1 MLTYKG
7 YTGHVE
13 YDDESGIFHGEV
25 LDTRDV
31 ITFQGTTVDAIET
44 AFRESVDDYLEFCQ
58 ERGEEPDKPFSGKL
72 VLRMSPELHHKV
84 FIKATKSGKSLNR
97 WISDTLESA

>member
-1 MLTYKG
+1 MLKYKG
-7 YTGHVE
+7 YSGRVE
-13 YDDESGIFHGEV
+13 YDDEAKFFHGEV

-31 ITFQGTTVDAIET
+31 VTFQGKSVDEIEQS
-44 AFRESVDDYLEFCQ
+44 FRDSIDDYLEFCQ
-58 ERGEEPDKPFSGKL
+58 ERGENPDKPFSGKL

-84 FIKATKSGKSLNR
+84 FVKAVRAGKSVNK